1 MLYSLA
7 AAAVVVVAT
16 QIIFFVGDP
25 QIVWAEVVA
34 LIAVV
39 ITLVLGRRAGWH
51 DRWLAARYLAE
62 RIRCGVFLAATG
74 AGDGLR
80 PVMAGPVMAGPVM
93 AGPVMAGPVM
103 AGPVMAAP

>member
-7 AAAVVVVAT
+7 ATAMVVVAP

-80 PVMAGPVMAGPVM
+80 PRDGRPRDGRPRD
-93 AGPVMAGPVM
+93 GRPRDGRPRD
-103 AGPVMAAP
+103 GW